1 MNYCKI
7 SLKKTT
13 KSIKH
18 PGYRDADFRSLFG
31 SLKVSP
37 QLPFS
42 RSEFQQSSVNY
53 IKGMSISGVQQ
64 KLSLKIGPDYRLTPV
79 SEGGEY
85 ILKPSPEELPNAA
98 ENEHAAMITSKLL
111 KIETA
116 ACGLVSFSDGELAY
130 ITKRFDR
137 LDNKEKLH
145 QEDLVQGFG
154 MSSSRKY
161 DESYEAA
168 GKLINRMTNGKMSV
182 VLDFVRRVTHAYL
195 IGNDD
200 MHLKNISLQKLEGNT
215 SHYYDKLTPNYDSVF
230 TDAFE
235 SINSES
241 FLAIDLLESGFSGK
255 YEYYGYYTGYDF
267 IEFGA
272 RLNIPEKLV
281 KKTIK
286 DITNKMNSIQDV
298 AKKSYMPAAMKTKAI
313 QVIGDRARV
322 LSIGMN
328 E

>member
-1 MNYCKI
+1 MSYCKI
-7 SLKKTT
+7 SLKKLT
-13 KSIKH
+13 KTMKH
-18 PGYRDADFRSLFG
+18 PGYRDTDFRSLFG

-42 RSEFQQSSVNY
+42 RSEFQQSSVKY

-64 KLSLKIGPDYRLTPV
+64 KLSLKIDPDYRLILV

-85 ILKPSPEELPNAA
+85 ILKPSPEEFPNAA

-116 ACGLVSFSDGELAY
+116 TCGLVSFSDGELAY

-137 LDNKEKLH
+137 PGNKEKLH

-168 GKLINRMTNGKMSV
+168 GKLINGMTNGKMSV
-182 VLDFVRRVTHAYL
+182 VLDFIRRVTHAYL

-215 SHYYDKLTPNYDSVF
+215 SHYYDKLTPNYDSLF
-230 TDAFE
+230 TGAFE
-235 SINSES
+235 NINSES
-241 FLAIDLLESGFSGK
+241 FLAIDLLESGFSEK

-272 RLNIPEKLV
+272 RLNIPERLV

-286 DITNKMNSIQDV
+286 DITNQMNSIQDV